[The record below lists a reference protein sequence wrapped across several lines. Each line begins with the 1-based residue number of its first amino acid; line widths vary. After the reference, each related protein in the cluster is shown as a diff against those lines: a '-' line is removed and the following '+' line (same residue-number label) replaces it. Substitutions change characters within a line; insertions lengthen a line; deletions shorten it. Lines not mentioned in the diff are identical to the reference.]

1 MSFWNKWWLCPSVF
15 SRQLAENSPYFEA
28 FRKRDIEVLFL
39 YEPYDELVL
48 MNLAQF
54 DRKTLKSVENEIQE
68 DADDSDKTDE
78 KGDVYMWTTY

>member
-1 MSFWNKWWLCPSVF
+1 M
-15 SRQLAENSPYFEA
+15 
-28 FRKRDIEVLFL
+28 LFL

-78 KGDVYMWTTY
+78 KGDVYVYYVLQTHCYMCSTPAVLL